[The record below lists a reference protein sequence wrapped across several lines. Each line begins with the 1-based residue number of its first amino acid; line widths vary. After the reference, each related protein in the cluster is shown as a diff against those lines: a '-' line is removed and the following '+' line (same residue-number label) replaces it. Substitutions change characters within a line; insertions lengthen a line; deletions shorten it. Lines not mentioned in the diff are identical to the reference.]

1 MRSSCRSNPGA
12 DQPPALPL
20 YAYVWVLTSDARP
33 VPLELPARFP
43 RICCSVPAGTRHT
56 YGGSSAPE
64 SGRVAGPAS
73 SAAADESR
81 AAVPRGGSLA
91 LADLELAQRSGPV
104 SGENWVARAPDG
116 RVVAVW
122 PVTGPAEEACSR
134 AESTAALSRLTEV
147 RHPCLIP
154 VLAVGER
161 DGSVWVVSELDQGR
175 PLRRLLA
182 IAALTPEQAAAVA
195 LGTLDGLR
203 ALHEAEL
210 GHGRLHEGRV
220 HVGTAGEIRLG
231 GWALEPGSL
240 DVDRRRADHEAAISL
255 LGRLRRS
262 VHQTG
267 HRKTVQVDAFLAAL
281 EACCE
286 DTGDAAAL
294 LARAHRLA
302 AALLAGETGERVTSE
317 LASLVVAM
325 ERHSTPREVLAPA
338 RAATRA
344 VQGASWPRAAVSQ
357 ATARPAPGLLFGVA
371 LLLLVAIGAAAVLAV
386 RHVPVR
392 APTPGQ
398 HARQTPG
405 VRVTNPVPTPTTPAG
420 PRPLPELAPSTAGPI
435 TAVEIQPLQGS
446 CQPAA
451 ACPVQVTVRLQPQQ
465 SAREV
470 RWSFR
475 VFDRCTGTTSTQP
488 GVSVTALAG
497 WPYVFGTSW
506 PQLPDGHPLALLAV
520 TEMPAA
526 AASPPV
532 LVGGSAC

>member
-1 MRSSCRSNPGA
+1 M
-12 DQPPALPL
+12 
-20 YAYVWVLTSDARP
+20 
-33 VPLELPARFP
+33 
-43 RICCSVPAGTRHT
+43 
-56 YGGSSAPE
+56 
-64 SGRVAGPAS
+64 
-73 SAAADESR
+73 
-81 AAVPRGGSLA
+81 PRGGSLA
-91 LADLELAQRSGPV
+91 VADLEITQRSGPV
-104 SGENWVARAPDG
+104 PGENWVARAPDG

-122 PVTGPAEEACSR
+122 PVTGPEQASPR
-134 AESTAALSRLTEV
+134 AEFRAALSRLTEV

-182 IAALTPEQAAAVA
+182 VAALTPEQAAAVA

-203 ALHEAEL
+203 ALHEADL

-220 HVGTAGEIRLG
+220 HIGTAGEIRLG
-231 GWALEPGSL
+231 GWGLEPGSL
-240 DVDRRRADHEAAISL
+240 DVDRRRADNEAAISL

-294 LARAHRLA
+294 LVRAHRLA
-302 AALLAGETGERVTSE
+302 AALLAGETGDRVTGE
-317 LASLVVAM
+317 LASLVAAM
-325 ERHSTPREVLAPA
+325 ERRHSTPREIMAPA
-338 RAATRA
+338 RAAPGALQR
-344 VQGASWPRAAVSQ
+344 ASWPRAGVSQ
-357 ATARPAPGLLFGVA
+357 ATARPSPGLLFGVA

-392 APTPGQ
+392 APTASQ

-405 VRVTNPVPTPTTPAG
+405 VRVTNPAPTPAPTPAG
-420 PRPLPELAPSTAGPI
+420 PRPLPELAPATAGPI

-446 CQPAA
+446 CQPAT
-451 ACPVQVTVRLQPQQ
+451 ACPVQVTVRLQPQPSIQ
-465 SAREV
+465 EV

-475 VFDRCTGTTSTQP
+475 VFDRCTGMTSTQP

-506 PQLPDGHPLALLAV
+506 PQLPAGHPLALLAV